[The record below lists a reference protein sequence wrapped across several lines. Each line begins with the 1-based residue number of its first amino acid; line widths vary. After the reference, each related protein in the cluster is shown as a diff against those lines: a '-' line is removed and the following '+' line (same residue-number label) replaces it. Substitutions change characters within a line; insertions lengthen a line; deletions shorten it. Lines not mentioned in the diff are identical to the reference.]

1 MKLVLWQIELL
12 ACLARLGSVWS
23 IFIFGLVGVAAF
35 LKTTLM
41 LDPFLDLNILWNR
54 ILESLEPVLSNN
66 ALIGESV
73 ENGTCIL

>member
-1 MKLVLWQIELL
+1 VLWQIELL

-23 IFIFGLVGVAAF
+23 IFIFSLVGVAAS
-35 LKTTLM
+35 LKTTLL

-73 ENGTCIL
+73 ENSTCIL

>member
-1 MKLVLWQIELL
+1 MLWQIELL

>member
-1 MKLVLWQIELL
+1 MLWQIELL
-12 ACLARLGSVWS
+12 ACLARLGSVLS
-23 IFIFGLVGVAAF
+23 IFIFSLVSVADS
-35 LKTTLM
+35 LKTTLL